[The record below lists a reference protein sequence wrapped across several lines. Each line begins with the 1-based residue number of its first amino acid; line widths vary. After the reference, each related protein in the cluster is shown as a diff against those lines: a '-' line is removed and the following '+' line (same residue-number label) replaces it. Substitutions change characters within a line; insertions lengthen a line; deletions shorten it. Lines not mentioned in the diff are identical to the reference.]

1 MRLAWLLVFCVGCG
15 PLHYVRKNPIEPPQP
30 IEAPGLTV
38 PVMTDKDCGRFT
50 FNDLSGKWAEEP
62 WTQPGGEID
71 TIEPGDSH
79 PAVERSGHLVRCRH
93 VVIPPGWWVVSRE
106 SRERYPLIR
115 RQLGLWQDY
124 SIRSAERHQ
133 KESEEIAELLK
144 LSRKRQVE
152 AAFVGVGVGVGAVT
166 VTILA
171 ILLSTR

>member
-1 MRLAWLLVFCVGCG
+1 MRLLILLALCVGCG
-15 PLHYVRKNPIEPPQP
+15 PLEYVRKNPIVPPQP
-30 IEAPGLTV
+30 IEAPDLTV

-62 WTQPGGEID
+62 WTQPGGGIH

-79 PAVERSGHLVRCRH
+79 PAVEGSGHLVRCRH
-93 VVIPPGWWVVSRE
+93 VAIPPGWWVVSRE
-106 SRERYPLIR
+106 ARERYPLIHK
-115 RQLGLWQDY
+115 QLTLWQDY
-124 SIRSAERHQ
+124 SVRSAERHQ

-144 LSRKRQVE
+144 MARRRQVQ
-152 AAFVGVGVGVGAVT
+152 AAFVGVGVGVVGVT